1 MSVQTQRLRA
11 VIWPLL
17 NPDTGLMYCDS
28 FSWKDLEPKSGA
40 YAFDDVAHALERAKS
55 IKRFALLRVQPDA
68 PAWSVD
74 PVHDYLR
81 LIDALGERFGGER
94 AVLGVDVLCPDAERL
109 PGGVLAAVCETF
121 ERAFPHARLFMEA
134 GSPFGRAV
142 RQGTRMGLI
151 VTPENRNAYAD
162 RWKELPLRMAVDPAN
177 AEEIAAAIDAGISIL
192 EAKTR
197 EGSNAATHAGYRF
210 QVRSVTLDDTC
221 QGERQVSVRA
231 ELANVGTLP
240 CYTDAAFS
248 VRLSGSDVPD
258 TREYALPLRAADL
271 GTGES
276 IVVSQA
282 LNTEGLTPGEYDV
295 HVGLFFD
302 GTDYPASFGI
312 EGRISDGYYEGRLIL
327 QL

>member
-1 MSVQTQRLRA
+1 MSIQTQRLRA

-28 FSWKDLEPKSGA
+28 FSWKDLEAKSGA
-40 YAFDDVAHALERAKS
+40 YAFDDVAHAIERAKS

-68 PAWSVD
+68 PEWSVN
-74 PVHDYLR
+74 PAHDYLR

-109 PGGVLAAVCETF
+109 PGGMLTAVCETF
-121 ERAFPHARLFMEA
+121 EHAFPHARLFVQA
-134 GSPFGRAV
+134 GSPFESSLRPGV
-142 RQGTRMGLI
+142 KMGLI
-151 VTPENRNAYAD
+151 VTPESRKTHVD
-162 RWKELPLRMAVDPAN
+162 KWKELPLRMAVDPAN
-177 AEEIAAAIDAGISIL
+177 AEEITAAIDAGISIL

-210 QVRSVTLDDTC
+210 QVRSVTLDDARK
-221 QGERQVSVRA
+221 GEHQVSVQA

-240 CYTDAAFS
+240 CYTEAEFR

-271 GTGES
+271 RPMEQ
-276 IVVSQA
+276 IVASQM
-282 LNTEGLTPGEYDV
+282 LNTEGLAPGEYDV

-302 GTDYPASFGI
+302 GMDYPASFGI